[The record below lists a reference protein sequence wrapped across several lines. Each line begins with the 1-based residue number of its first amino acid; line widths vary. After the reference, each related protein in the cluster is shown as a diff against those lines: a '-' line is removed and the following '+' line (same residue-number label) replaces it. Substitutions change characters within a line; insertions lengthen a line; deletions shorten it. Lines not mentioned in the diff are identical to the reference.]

1 MNRFFFSLVVMC
13 FCFGFSL
20 NAQKTYTLITAI
32 SNYDQNKRPECG
44 DLPMTTETAKVLK
57 VILEKQSSSIA
68 MLTGRNA
75 NHDNFLAKLRSLCAA
90 AGPKDRVIIY
100 YGGHGSPGSL
110 CAWDKDVQFSEI
122 FPIFRRSKASQI
134 ICFIESCYSGS
145 AITDA
150 EKYNWNTNNC
160 PNLVMFMSS
169 RPNEPSYGDGIMTA
183 SGIFGKA
190 LQNGL
195 RGMCDIDKNRDIT
208 VLELFKYIHAYVK
221 KRTYSNQHP
230 QLITSPDNY
239 NKKVI
244 SW

>member
-1 MNRFFFSLVVMC
+1 MKRVIISLVIMLC
-13 FCFGFSL
+13 SFGLSL
-20 NAQKTYTLITAI
+20 YAQKTYTLITAI
-32 SNYDQNKRPECG
+32 SNYDQNLRPGCG
-44 DLPMTTETAKVLK
+44 DLPMTTETAKQLRAVLD
-57 VILEKQSSSIA
+57 KQSTSTA

-75 NHDNFLAKLRSLCAA
+75 NHDNILAKLRSLCTA
-90 AGPKDRVIIY
+90 AGPKDRIIFY
-100 YGGHGSPGSL
+100 YGGHGSPGSI
-110 CAWDKDVQFSEI
+110 CVWDKDIQFSEI
-122 FPIFRRSKASQI
+122 FAIFKRSKANQI

-145 AITDA
+145 AISDA
-150 EKYNWNTNNC
+150 EKYNWNTKNC

-169 RPNEPSYGDGIMTA
+169 RPNEPSYGDGMMTA
-183 SGIFGKA
+183 SGFFGKA

-230 QLITSPDNY
+230 QLITSPNNY